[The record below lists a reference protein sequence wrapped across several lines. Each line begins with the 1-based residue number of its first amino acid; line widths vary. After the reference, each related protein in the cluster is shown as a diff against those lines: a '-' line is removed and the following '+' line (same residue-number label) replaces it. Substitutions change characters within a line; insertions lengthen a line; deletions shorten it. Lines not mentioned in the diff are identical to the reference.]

1 MTWSGWGASGGIVE
15 RVGLESARGGVEA
28 EALYDS
34 IRMAARLAQAEV
46 HRAVLLAPQHLDPE
60 AVLGLPV
67 AADELATTLRPLMA
81 DVDCIVGPAVPITE
95 FPDSLAMGQRL
106 SALRAVAHSGP
117 TFVDDSLLE
126 LVCVADPV
134 AVRALRRKYFGELDP
149 LPEDQRAVL
158 VETLRQWLL
167 QWGHRPGIA
176 QALTVHPQTV
186 SGRLHRLRDL
196 LADDLE
202 DAVVRA
208 ELLVLLTAEGPPDR
222 RSLLCSPC
230 QESDNRGG
238 LPGPGCEPVSRRKS
252 WACG

>member
-34 IRMAARLAQAEV
+34 IRVAARLAQAEV

-67 AADELATTLRPLMA
+67 AADALATTLRPLVA

-134 AVRALRRKYFGELDP
+134 AVRALRRKYFGDLDR
-149 LPEDQRAVL
+149 LPR
-158 VETLRQWLL
+158 T
-167 QWGHRPGIA
+167 
-176 QALTVHPQTV
+176 
-186 SGRLHRLRDL
+186 S
-196 LADDLE
+196 
-202 DAVVRA
+202 VRCSS
-208 ELLVLLTAEGPPDR
+208 R
-222 RSLLCSPC
+222 RSASGCS
-230 QESDNRGG
+230 SGATGRGS
-238 LPGPGCEPVSRRKS
+238 PRPSRFTRRP
-252 WACG
+252 

>member
-34 IRMAARLAQAEV
+34 IRVAARLAQAEV

-67 AADELATTLRPLMA
+67 AADALATTLRPLMA

-126 LVCVADPV
+126 LVCVADRSPCGPCGASTSESSTGCRGPACGARRDAPPV
-134 AVRALRRKYFGELDP
+134 VAPVGQPAGD
-149 LPEDQRAVL
+149 
-158 VETLRQWLL
+158 
-167 QWGHRPGIA
+167 RPGP
-176 QALTVHPQTV
+176 HGSP
-186 SGRLHRLRDL
+186 
-196 LADDLE
+196 ADHE
-202 DAVVRA
+202 
-208 ELLVLLTAEGPPDR
+208 
-222 RSLLCSPC
+222 RSSA
-230 QESDNRGG
+230 
-238 LPGPGCEPVSRRKS
+238 PVT
-252 WACG
+252 